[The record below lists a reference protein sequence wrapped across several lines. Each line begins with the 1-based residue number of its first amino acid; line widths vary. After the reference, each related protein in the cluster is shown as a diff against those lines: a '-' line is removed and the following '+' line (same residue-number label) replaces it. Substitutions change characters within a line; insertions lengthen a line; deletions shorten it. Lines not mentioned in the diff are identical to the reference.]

1 MNEYLR
7 KSFVGFLFIPSLLLA
22 VGTGYAADIQDRT
35 LKFALQTN
43 PGTAQYDGAEKFAEL
58 VDQKSE
64 GKITIRIF
72 GGGTLGKDIAV
83 TSAMQGGTIEM
94 SLMNA
99 SLLNGVVKEFS
110 VFDFP
115 YLFND
120 EKEAYAVLDGPIGK
134 KLLDKLPEKGL
145 VGLAYPELG
154 FRHMHN
160 NRRPITKL
168 EDIQG
173 LKIRV
178 IETPVYID
186 FVNALGANATPI
198 PFPEV
203 FTALETGTV
212 DGATNPL
219 ITIPVM
225 KFDEVQKYL
234 SLTRHMYNPQ
244 IILISKRTWDTL
256 SEDERKILQDAA
268 NEATDYEREVS
279 QKKNVE
285 ALETLEETM
294 EVNEVPPEEI
304 ERMKEKAQP
313 VIDRYTKEVGE
324 ELVKEVYAEIEKVRG
339 GK

>member
-244 IILISKRTWDTL
+244 IILISKRTCDTL